1 MASGDNV
8 DVIEV
13 VETTSFP
20 VPAQPT
26 VDHLRPEQSTVEED
40 YKSIGEKITSFD
52 SSVVQHGTT
61 GGKTLV
67 GVSRNKSERE
77 RKIGHRRVGVGGE
90 ITYKKIQTTQIMG
103 SIQLGIQHAVGGL
116 ASKPERDLLMQDF
129 MTVETTN
136 FPSEGSNHTPAHH
149 FSEFK
154 FKNYAPI
161 AFRYFRDLFGIQPD
175 DFLMSMCSAPLREL
189 SNPGAS
195 GSIFYLTDD
204 DEFIIKTVQHKEGEF
219 LQTLLP
225 GYYMNLN
232 QNPRTLLPKF
242 FGLYCYR
249 CNSKNVRLIAMNN
262 LLPSS
267 VKLHQKYD
275 LKGSTYK
282 RKASKTERS
291 KSSPTYKDLD
301 FIEHHPEG
309 IFLEADTYGALV
321 KTIQRDCRVLE
332 SFKIM
337 DYSLLVGIHNL
348 DQAVKEKAQEQRL
361 SASADEEIDEMGG
374 ESDGFI
380 QSEREKQKEDRIGAA
395 ALNRSRSINR
405 QRLVAHSTAMESIQA
420 ESEPIDEED
429 DVPSG
434 GIPARNAR
442 GERLLLFLGIIDI
455 LQSYRL
461 KKKLEH
467 TWKSMIH
474 DGDTVSVHRP
484 GFYAQRFQDF
494 MAKTVF
500 KKIPSLD
507 LPEIKGNHRKFRN
520 LVTSYIALKH
530 SPSKRKSI
538 SRPLRPLEGD
548 FDSTAVAAT
557 GGSTM
562 HATSPTKAVS
572 PPDPAISATNVAASV
587 PIAPSPPVNLAAGPL
602 SPPPLTLATGQGP
615 HHEHPP
621 GAAPTV
627 KVTSYPAVLKGRS
640 AASPPNPNL
649 VPSGKIP
656 PPVPPRGTGASR
668 TARSSEDHRAA
679 STAASTTSS
688 VTSSRGDEAAI
699 ITRYRLHDSS
709 CDLHRSL
716 LSDHSC
722 TSTSITT
729 AKTVASTITAAT
741 SIKTTSA
748 TSNALHAHTSTS
760 NTCRVT
766 DRDRI
771 GGEAGRIRLMDSI
784 QHWHTQELDEDE
796 EEFVS
801 VVKIEDAYFIKTSL
815 HPLRPDRGIRRSSH
829 LKDFN
834 ETGNDNY
841 EVSKKGTEKRGDTK
855 TDHLAKFTYFLN
867 PSSRADL
874 MNYKM
879 SRKDKK
885 YSETYYER
893 VKRKQK
899 NLEASIT
906 TVSHLRKPVEDA
918 RTHHIHTSYM
928 EAAEEWTNYNQK
940 ILKFASIKKDS
951 ILLQKIREK
960 SKRRKR
966 IAPEPSMKKRTS
978 KRETFNGNLAEIEK
992 TDAKRE
998 NEKLSL
1004 KMSSLGNKSG
1014 YQIQEK
1020 SNKND
1025 TGFTSKRKES
1035 AIRCDETKQNCPSG
1049 RDNNYLD
1056 KKKNIS
1062 KNINDEQINNTGGFK
1077 GIFANSYKAENMED
1091 RIVHEGISKFDRQ
1104 ANERFKKYKNESP
1117 KSDCKSCDGN
1127 SYFREEES
1135 SFDIKKTNSKDV
1147 KQDKLLNTIKREE
1160 FIFSSFENDI
1170 RSRNSDV
1177 LKCSVFEKVKNFEKI
1192 KMDVRGKTK
1201 DARREVHLDNLN
1213 YGNEIDAIKRKFAL
1227 PVNEIRLNQEEE
1239 KIVLKGR
1246 LINTD
1251 VKHKRQTFK
1260 SLSSSHCD
1268 NLSFNSEFGMLKP
1281 NVSFLHT
1288 YRKTRSFTCGTLPST
1303 CSTPPPPFDDAV
1315 RSNDQTLASGG
1326 HLQQG
1331 SATPILTSNLFSTHS
1346 KQNKVVH
1353 HVTLTKTYHD
1363 TVSIS
1368 DVHLESSGSGSGSG
1382 GRETKSSLSVE
1393 SGGSSSRGGGGL
1405 TWTPPAGSAEGSTP
1419 TWTEGTPS
1427 FTESSSSGDIGKLLY
1442 ALNIYYGS

>member
-13 VETTSFP
+13 VETSFTG
-20 VPAQPT
+20 PAQAT
-26 VDHLRPEQSTVEED
+26 EDHLRPEQATDEDNKSTGDKV
-40 YKSIGEKITSFD
+40 TAFD
-52 SSVVQHGTT
+52 GSAIQHGI
-61 GGKTLV
+61 GGPKTPA

-249 CNSKNVRLIAMNN
+249 CNSKNVRLVAMNN

-282 RKASKTERS
+282 RKASKSERS

-301 FIEHHPEG
+301 FMEHHPEG
-309 IFLEADTYGALV
+309 IFLEADTYNALV

-348 DQAVKEKAQEQRL
+348 DQAARDKAQEQRL
-361 SASADEEIDEMGG
+361 SASAEEEVGEVGG
-374 ESDGFI
+374 ESAGFT
-380 QSEREKQKEDRIGAA
+380 QAERERERDDRIGAS

-429 DVPSG
+429 DVPSPG

-500 KKIPSLD
+500 KKIPS
-507 LPEIKGNHRKFRN
+507 P
-520 LVTSYIALKH
+520 LKH

-538 SRPLRPLEGD
+538 TRPLRPLDGD
-548 FDSTAVAAT
+548 FDSTAVPTT
-557 GGSTM
+557 GTSTM
-562 HATSPTKAVS
+562 HATSPTKAAVS
-572 PPDPAISATNVAASV
+572 PTDPAISTSSTVMSTSSA
-587 PIAPSPPVNLAAGPL
+587 PIATSTPVNFAAGPV
-602 SPPPLTLATGQGP
+602 SPPPLTLAAGP
-615 HHEHPP
+615 GPP
-621 GAAPTV
+621 HQEQPVQPASTA
-627 KVTSYPAVLKGRS
+627 KVTTYPAVLKGRT

-656 PPVPPRGTGASR
+656 PPVPPRGTGQSR
-668 TARSSEDHRAA
+668 TARSSEEHRGPGT
-679 STAASTTSS
+679 TATLSTTSIA
-688 VTSSRGDEAAI
+688 SSRG
-699 ITRYRLHDSS
+699 
-709 CDLHRSL
+709 
-716 LSDHSC
+716 
-722 TSTSITT
+722 
-729 AKTVASTITAAT
+729 
-741 SIKTTSA
+741 
-748 TSNALHAHTSTS
+748 
-760 NTCRVT
+760 
-766 DRDRI
+766 
-771 GGEAGRIRLMDSI
+771 
-784 QHWHTQELDEDE
+784 
-796 EEFVS
+796 
-801 VVKIEDAYFIKTSL
+801 
-815 HPLRPDRGIRRSSH
+815 
-829 LKDFN
+829 
-834 ETGNDNY
+834 
-841 EVSKKGTEKRGDTK
+841 
-855 TDHLAKFTYFLN
+855 
-867 PSSRADL
+867 
-874 MNYKM
+874 
-879 SRKDKK
+879 
-885 YSETYYER
+885 
-893 VKRKQK
+893 
-899 NLEASIT
+899 
-906 TVSHLRKPVEDA
+906 
-918 RTHHIHTSYM
+918 
-928 EAAEEWTNYNQK
+928 
-940 ILKFASIKKDS
+940 
-951 ILLQKIREK
+951 
-960 SKRRKR
+960 
-966 IAPEPSMKKRTS
+966 
-978 KRETFNGNLAEIEK
+978 
-992 TDAKRE
+992 
-998 NEKLSL
+998 
-1004 KMSSLGNKSG
+1004 
-1014 YQIQEK
+1014 
-1020 SNKND
+1020 
-1025 TGFTSKRKES
+1025 
-1035 AIRCDETKQNCPSG
+1035 
-1049 RDNNYLD
+1049 
-1056 KKKNIS
+1056 
-1062 KNINDEQINNTGGFK
+1062 
-1077 GIFANSYKAENMED
+1077 
-1091 RIVHEGISKFDRQ
+1091 
-1104 ANERFKKYKNESP
+1104 
-1117 KSDCKSCDGN
+1117 
-1127 SYFREEES
+1127 
-1135 SFDIKKTNSKDV
+1135 
-1147 KQDKLLNTIKREE
+1147 
-1160 FIFSSFENDI
+1160 
-1170 RSRNSDV
+1170 
-1177 LKCSVFEKVKNFEKI
+1177 
-1192 KMDVRGKTK
+1192 
-1201 DARREVHLDNLN
+1201 
-1213 YGNEIDAIKRKFAL
+1213 
-1227 PVNEIRLNQEEE
+1227 
-1239 KIVLKGR
+1239 
-1246 LINTD
+1246 
-1251 VKHKRQTFK
+1251 
-1260 SLSSSHCD
+1260 
-1268 NLSFNSEFGMLKP
+1268 
-1281 NVSFLHT
+1281 
-1288 YRKTRSFTCGTLPST
+1288 GTLPST

-1326 HLQQG
+1326 QLQHG
-1331 SATPILTSNLFSTHS
+1331 ATTTILTSSLSSAQS

-1363 TVSIS
+1363 AVSIS

-1393 SGGSSSRGGGGL
+1393 SGGSSRGGGGL

-1427 FTESSSSGDIGKLLY
+1427 FTESSSSGDAGCPTTPIRGSQRQDDGGRIAATVEE
-1442 ALNIYYGS
+1442 ALASLTTEMRRTNGNAKDLEQRSSLSMYTQVRTSFKRASMTRISILRNMQRVLSIQRREL

>member
-20 VPAQPT
+20 VPTQPA
-26 VDHLRPEQSTVEED
+26 VDHLRPEQSIVEED
-40 YKSIGEKITSFD
+40 YKSTGEKITAFD
-52 SSVVQHGTT
+52 SSIVQHGTT
-61 GGKTLV
+61 GGKAPA

-136 FPSEGSNHTPAHH
+136 FPHEGSNHTPAHH

-249 CNSKNVRLIAMNN
+249 CNSKNVRLVAMNN

-282 RKASKTERS
+282 RKASKGERS

-348 DQAVKEKAQEQRL
+348 DQAAKEKAQEQRL
-361 SASADEEIDEMGG
+361 SASADEEIDETGG

-380 QSEREKQKEDRIGAA
+380 QSEREKQREDRIGAA

-442 GERLLLFLGIIDI
+442 GERLLLFLGVIDI

-500 KKIPSLD
+500 KKIPS
-507 LPEIKGNHRKFRN
+507 P
-520 LVTSYIALKH
+520 LKH

-548 FDSTAVAAT
+548 FDST
-557 GGSTM
+557 G
-562 HATSPTKAVS
+562 
-572 PPDPAISATNVAASV
+572 
-587 PIAPSPPVNLAAGPL
+587 
-602 SPPPLTLATGQGP
+602 
-615 HHEHPP
+615 
-621 GAAPTV
+621 
-627 KVTSYPAVLKGRS
+627 
-640 AASPPNPNL
+640 
-649 VPSGKIP
+649 
-656 PPVPPRGTGASR
+656 
-668 TARSSEDHRAA
+668 
-679 STAASTTSS
+679 
-688 VTSSRGDEAAI
+688 
-699 ITRYRLHDSS
+699 
-709 CDLHRSL
+709 
-716 LSDHSC
+716 
-722 TSTSITT
+722 
-729 AKTVASTITAAT
+729 
-741 SIKTTSA
+741 
-748 TSNALHAHTSTS
+748 
-760 NTCRVT
+760 
-766 DRDRI
+766 
-771 GGEAGRIRLMDSI
+771 
-784 QHWHTQELDEDE
+784 
-796 EEFVS
+796 
-801 VVKIEDAYFIKTSL
+801 
-815 HPLRPDRGIRRSSH
+815 
-829 LKDFN
+829 
-834 ETGNDNY
+834 
-841 EVSKKGTEKRGDTK
+841 
-855 TDHLAKFTYFLN
+855 
-867 PSSRADL
+867 
-874 MNYKM
+874 
-879 SRKDKK
+879 
-885 YSETYYER
+885 
-893 VKRKQK
+893 
-899 NLEASIT
+899 
-906 TVSHLRKPVEDA
+906 
-918 RTHHIHTSYM
+918 
-928 EAAEEWTNYNQK
+928 
-940 ILKFASIKKDS
+940 
-951 ILLQKIREK
+951 
-960 SKRRKR
+960 
-966 IAPEPSMKKRTS
+966 
-978 KRETFNGNLAEIEK
+978 
-992 TDAKRE
+992 
-998 NEKLSL
+998 
-1004 KMSSLGNKSG
+1004 
-1014 YQIQEK
+1014 
-1020 SNKND
+1020 
-1025 TGFTSKRKES
+1025 
-1035 AIRCDETKQNCPSG
+1035 
-1049 RDNNYLD
+1049 
-1056 KKKNIS
+1056 
-1062 KNINDEQINNTGGFK
+1062 
-1077 GIFANSYKAENMED
+1077 
-1091 RIVHEGISKFDRQ
+1091 
-1104 ANERFKKYKNESP
+1104 
-1117 KSDCKSCDGN
+1117 
-1127 SYFREEES
+1127 
-1135 SFDIKKTNSKDV
+1135 
-1147 KQDKLLNTIKREE
+1147 
-1160 FIFSSFENDI
+1160 
-1170 RSRNSDV
+1170 
-1177 LKCSVFEKVKNFEKI
+1177 
-1192 KMDVRGKTK
+1192 
-1201 DARREVHLDNLN
+1201 
-1213 YGNEIDAIKRKFAL
+1213 
-1227 PVNEIRLNQEEE
+1227 
-1239 KIVLKGR
+1239 
-1246 LINTD
+1246 
-1251 VKHKRQTFK
+1251 
-1260 SLSSSHCD
+1260 
-1268 NLSFNSEFGMLKP
+1268 
-1281 NVSFLHT
+1281 
-1288 YRKTRSFTCGTLPST
+1288 GTLPST

-1331 SATPILTSNLFSTHS
+1331 GATTILASSLSSAHS

-1382 GRETKSSLSVE
+1382 GRETRSSLSVE

-1427 FTESSSSGDIGKLLY
+1427 FTESSSSGDIGCPTTPIKGNQRQDDGGRIAATVEEALASLTTEMRRTSEGGQHQLEQSTTFSLY
-1442 ALNIYYGS
+1442 RHIRTSLKRGSVNHVAIMRNMQRALNIRRAP

>member
-13 VETTSFP
+13 VETSFTG
-20 VPAQPT
+20 PAQVT
-26 VDHLRPEQSTVEED
+26 EDHLRPEQSTDED
-40 YKSIGEKITSFD
+40 NKSTGDKVTAFD
-52 SSVVQHGTT
+52 GSVIQHGP
-61 GGKTLV
+61 GGPKTPA

-249 CNSKNVRLIAMNN
+249 CNSKNVRLVAMNN
-262 LLPSS
+262 LLPSA

-282 RKASKTERS
+282 RKASKSERS

-301 FIEHHPEG
+301 FMEHHPEG
-309 IFLEADTYGALV
+309 IFLEADTYNALV

-348 DQAVKEKAQEQRL
+348 DQAAREKAQEQRL
-361 SASADEEIDEMGG
+361 SASAEEEVGEVGG
-374 ESDGFI
+374 ESAGFI
-380 QSEREKQKEDRIGAA
+380 QAERERDREDRIGTS

-429 DVPSG
+429 DVPPG

-500 KKIPSLD
+500 KKIPS
-507 LPEIKGNHRKFRN
+507 P
-520 LVTSYIALKH
+520 LKH

-538 SRPLRPLEGD
+538 TRPLRPLDGD
-548 FDSTAVAAT
+548 FDST
-557 GGSTM
+557 G
-562 HATSPTKAVS
+562 
-572 PPDPAISATNVAASV
+572 
-587 PIAPSPPVNLAAGPL
+587 
-602 SPPPLTLATGQGP
+602 
-615 HHEHPP
+615 
-621 GAAPTV
+621 
-627 KVTSYPAVLKGRS
+627 
-640 AASPPNPNL
+640 
-649 VPSGKIP
+649 
-656 PPVPPRGTGASR
+656 
-668 TARSSEDHRAA
+668 
-679 STAASTTSS
+679 
-688 VTSSRGDEAAI
+688 
-699 ITRYRLHDSS
+699 
-709 CDLHRSL
+709 
-716 LSDHSC
+716 
-722 TSTSITT
+722 
-729 AKTVASTITAAT
+729 
-741 SIKTTSA
+741 
-748 TSNALHAHTSTS
+748 
-760 NTCRVT
+760 
-766 DRDRI
+766 
-771 GGEAGRIRLMDSI
+771 
-784 QHWHTQELDEDE
+784 
-796 EEFVS
+796 
-801 VVKIEDAYFIKTSL
+801 
-815 HPLRPDRGIRRSSH
+815 
-829 LKDFN
+829 
-834 ETGNDNY
+834 
-841 EVSKKGTEKRGDTK
+841 
-855 TDHLAKFTYFLN
+855 
-867 PSSRADL
+867 
-874 MNYKM
+874 
-879 SRKDKK
+879 
-885 YSETYYER
+885 
-893 VKRKQK
+893 
-899 NLEASIT
+899 
-906 TVSHLRKPVEDA
+906 
-918 RTHHIHTSYM
+918 
-928 EAAEEWTNYNQK
+928 
-940 ILKFASIKKDS
+940 
-951 ILLQKIREK
+951 
-960 SKRRKR
+960 
-966 IAPEPSMKKRTS
+966 
-978 KRETFNGNLAEIEK
+978 
-992 TDAKRE
+992 
-998 NEKLSL
+998 
-1004 KMSSLGNKSG
+1004 
-1014 YQIQEK
+1014 
-1020 SNKND
+1020 
-1025 TGFTSKRKES
+1025 
-1035 AIRCDETKQNCPSG
+1035 
-1049 RDNNYLD
+1049 
-1056 KKKNIS
+1056 
-1062 KNINDEQINNTGGFK
+1062 
-1077 GIFANSYKAENMED
+1077 
-1091 RIVHEGISKFDRQ
+1091 
-1104 ANERFKKYKNESP
+1104 
-1117 KSDCKSCDGN
+1117 
-1127 SYFREEES
+1127 
-1135 SFDIKKTNSKDV
+1135 
-1147 KQDKLLNTIKREE
+1147 
-1160 FIFSSFENDI
+1160 
-1170 RSRNSDV
+1170 
-1177 LKCSVFEKVKNFEKI
+1177 
-1192 KMDVRGKTK
+1192 
-1201 DARREVHLDNLN
+1201 
-1213 YGNEIDAIKRKFAL
+1213 
-1227 PVNEIRLNQEEE
+1227 
-1239 KIVLKGR
+1239 
-1246 LINTD
+1246 
-1251 VKHKRQTFK
+1251 
-1260 SLSSSHCD
+1260 
-1268 NLSFNSEFGMLKP
+1268 
-1281 NVSFLHT
+1281 
-1288 YRKTRSFTCGTLPST
+1288 GTLPST

-1326 HLQQG
+1326 HPQHG
-1331 SATPILTSNLFSTHS
+1331 ATATVLTSSLSTPQS
-1346 KQNKVVH
+1346 KQNRVPH

-1363 TVSIS
+1363 AVSIS

-1393 SGGSSSRGGGGL
+1393 SGGSSRGGGGL

-1427 FTESSSSGDIGKLLY
+1427 FTESSSSGDAGCPTTPIRGSQRHDDGGRIAATVEE
-1442 ALNIYYGS
+1442 ALASLTTEMRRTNGNAKDVEQRSSLSMYTQVRTSFKRASMNRISMMRNMQRVLSIQRREL

>member
-13 VETTSFP
+13 VETSFSG
-20 VPAQPT
+20 PAQAT
-26 VDHLRPEQSTVEED
+26 EDHLRPEQYADEDSKSTGDKVTTFE
-40 YKSIGEKITSFD
+40 
-52 SSVVQHGTT
+52 SSVNQHGTT
-61 GGKTLV
+61 GPKTPV

-249 CNSKNVRLIAMNN
+249 CNSKNVRLVAMNN

-282 RKASKTERS
+282 RKASKSERS

-301 FIEHHPEG
+301 FMEHHPEG
-309 IFLEADTYGALV
+309 IFLEADTYSALV

-337 DYSLLVGIHNL
+337 DYSLLVGLHNL
-348 DQAVKEKAQEQRL
+348 DQAAREKAQEQRL
-361 SASADEEIDEMGG
+361 SASAEEEVGEVGG
-374 ESDGFI
+374 ESTALT
-380 QSEREKQKEDRIGAA
+380 QAEKEREREDRIGAS

-429 DVPSG
+429 DVPSPG

-520 LVTSYIALKH
+520 LVTSYIGNFVSLKH

-538 SRPLRPLEGD
+538 TRPLRPLDGD
-548 FDSTAVAAT
+548 FDST
-557 GGSTM
+557 G
-562 HATSPTKAVS
+562 
-572 PPDPAISATNVAASV
+572 
-587 PIAPSPPVNLAAGPL
+587 
-602 SPPPLTLATGQGP
+602 
-615 HHEHPP
+615 
-621 GAAPTV
+621 
-627 KVTSYPAVLKGRS
+627 
-640 AASPPNPNL
+640 
-649 VPSGKIP
+649 
-656 PPVPPRGTGASR
+656 
-668 TARSSEDHRAA
+668 
-679 STAASTTSS
+679 
-688 VTSSRGDEAAI
+688 
-699 ITRYRLHDSS
+699 
-709 CDLHRSL
+709 
-716 LSDHSC
+716 
-722 TSTSITT
+722 
-729 AKTVASTITAAT
+729 
-741 SIKTTSA
+741 
-748 TSNALHAHTSTS
+748 
-760 NTCRVT
+760 
-766 DRDRI
+766 
-771 GGEAGRIRLMDSI
+771 
-784 QHWHTQELDEDE
+784 
-796 EEFVS
+796 
-801 VVKIEDAYFIKTSL
+801 
-815 HPLRPDRGIRRSSH
+815 
-829 LKDFN
+829 
-834 ETGNDNY
+834 
-841 EVSKKGTEKRGDTK
+841 
-855 TDHLAKFTYFLN
+855 
-867 PSSRADL
+867 
-874 MNYKM
+874 
-879 SRKDKK
+879 
-885 YSETYYER
+885 
-893 VKRKQK
+893 
-899 NLEASIT
+899 
-906 TVSHLRKPVEDA
+906 
-918 RTHHIHTSYM
+918 
-928 EAAEEWTNYNQK
+928 
-940 ILKFASIKKDS
+940 
-951 ILLQKIREK
+951 
-960 SKRRKR
+960 
-966 IAPEPSMKKRTS
+966 
-978 KRETFNGNLAEIEK
+978 
-992 TDAKRE
+992 
-998 NEKLSL
+998 
-1004 KMSSLGNKSG
+1004 
-1014 YQIQEK
+1014 
-1020 SNKND
+1020 
-1025 TGFTSKRKES
+1025 
-1035 AIRCDETKQNCPSG
+1035 
-1049 RDNNYLD
+1049 
-1056 KKKNIS
+1056 
-1062 KNINDEQINNTGGFK
+1062 
-1077 GIFANSYKAENMED
+1077 
-1091 RIVHEGISKFDRQ
+1091 
-1104 ANERFKKYKNESP
+1104 
-1117 KSDCKSCDGN
+1117 
-1127 SYFREEES
+1127 
-1135 SFDIKKTNSKDV
+1135 
-1147 KQDKLLNTIKREE
+1147 
-1160 FIFSSFENDI
+1160 
-1170 RSRNSDV
+1170 
-1177 LKCSVFEKVKNFEKI
+1177 
-1192 KMDVRGKTK
+1192 
-1201 DARREVHLDNLN
+1201 
-1213 YGNEIDAIKRKFAL
+1213 
-1227 PVNEIRLNQEEE
+1227 
-1239 KIVLKGR
+1239 
-1246 LINTD
+1246 
-1251 VKHKRQTFK
+1251 
-1260 SLSSSHCD
+1260 
-1268 NLSFNSEFGMLKP
+1268 
-1281 NVSFLHT
+1281 
-1288 YRKTRSFTCGTLPST
+1288 GTLPST

-1326 HLQQG
+1326 QLQQG
-1331 SATPILTSNLFSTHS
+1331 APTTILASSLSSAHS

-1363 TVSIS
+1363 AVSIS

-1393 SGGSSSRGGGGL
+1393 SGGSSRGGGGL

-1427 FTESSSSGDIGKLLY
+1427 FTESSSSGDAGCPTTPIRGSQRHDDGGRIAATVEE
-1442 ALNIYYGS
+1442 ALASLTTEMKETNDTRNFVEQRRSLSKYSQVRTSFKRASANRVSIMRNVQNVLRVQRREP

>member
-13 VETTSFP
+13 VETTNLPGSATR
-20 VPAQPT
+20 PA
-26 VDHLRPEQSTVEED
+26 VDHLRPDQSTAEED
-40 YKSIGEKITSFD
+40 YNKSIGEKTTAFD
-52 SSVVQHGTT
+52 SLQVVQHGITS
-61 GGKTLV
+61 GKNPA
-67 GVSRNKSERE
+67 GVSRIKSERE

-249 CNSKNVRLIAMNN
+249 CNSKNVRLVAMNN
-262 LLPSS
+262 LLPSF

-282 RKASKTERS
+282 RKASKLERS

-301 FIEHHPEG
+301 FMEHHPEG

-348 DQAVKEKAQEQRL
+348 DQAAKEKAQEQRL
-361 SASADEEIDEMGG
+361 SASADEEAG
-374 ESDGFI
+374 EVGETDGFI
-380 QSEREKQKEDRIGAA
+380 QSEKEKDREDRIGAA

-557 GGSTM
+557 GGSAM
-562 HATSPTKAVS
+562 HATSPTKA
-572 PPDPAISATNVAASV
+572 
-587 PIAPSPPVNLAAGPL
+587 G
-602 SPPPLTLATGQGP
+602 
-615 HHEHPP
+615 
-621 GAAPTV
+621 
-627 KVTSYPAVLKGRS
+627 
-640 AASPPNPNL
+640 
-649 VPSGKIP
+649 
-656 PPVPPRGTGASR
+656 
-668 TARSSEDHRAA
+668 
-679 STAASTTSS
+679 
-688 VTSSRGDEAAI
+688 
-699 ITRYRLHDSS
+699 
-709 CDLHRSL
+709 
-716 LSDHSC
+716 
-722 TSTSITT
+722 
-729 AKTVASTITAAT
+729 
-741 SIKTTSA
+741 
-748 TSNALHAHTSTS
+748 
-760 NTCRVT
+760 
-766 DRDRI
+766 
-771 GGEAGRIRLMDSI
+771 
-784 QHWHTQELDEDE
+784 
-796 EEFVS
+796 
-801 VVKIEDAYFIKTSL
+801 
-815 HPLRPDRGIRRSSH
+815 
-829 LKDFN
+829 
-834 ETGNDNY
+834 
-841 EVSKKGTEKRGDTK
+841 
-855 TDHLAKFTYFLN
+855 
-867 PSSRADL
+867 
-874 MNYKM
+874 
-879 SRKDKK
+879 
-885 YSETYYER
+885 
-893 VKRKQK
+893 
-899 NLEASIT
+899 
-906 TVSHLRKPVEDA
+906 
-918 RTHHIHTSYM
+918 
-928 EAAEEWTNYNQK
+928 
-940 ILKFASIKKDS
+940 
-951 ILLQKIREK
+951 
-960 SKRRKR
+960 
-966 IAPEPSMKKRTS
+966 
-978 KRETFNGNLAEIEK
+978 
-992 TDAKRE
+992 
-998 NEKLSL
+998 
-1004 KMSSLGNKSG
+1004 
-1014 YQIQEK
+1014 
-1020 SNKND
+1020 
-1025 TGFTSKRKES
+1025 
-1035 AIRCDETKQNCPSG
+1035 
-1049 RDNNYLD
+1049 
-1056 KKKNIS
+1056 
-1062 KNINDEQINNTGGFK
+1062 
-1077 GIFANSYKAENMED
+1077 
-1091 RIVHEGISKFDRQ
+1091 
-1104 ANERFKKYKNESP
+1104 
-1117 KSDCKSCDGN
+1117 
-1127 SYFREEES
+1127 
-1135 SFDIKKTNSKDV
+1135 
-1147 KQDKLLNTIKREE
+1147 
-1160 FIFSSFENDI
+1160 
-1170 RSRNSDV
+1170 
-1177 LKCSVFEKVKNFEKI
+1177 
-1192 KMDVRGKTK
+1192 
-1201 DARREVHLDNLN
+1201 
-1213 YGNEIDAIKRKFAL
+1213 
-1227 PVNEIRLNQEEE
+1227 
-1239 KIVLKGR
+1239 
-1246 LINTD
+1246 
-1251 VKHKRQTFK
+1251 
-1260 SLSSSHCD
+1260 
-1268 NLSFNSEFGMLKP
+1268 
-1281 NVSFLHT
+1281 
-1288 YRKTRSFTCGTLPST
+1288 GTLPST

-1331 SATPILTSNLFSTHS
+1331 GATILASSLSSAHS
-1346 KQNKVVH
+1346 KHNKVVH

-1393 SGGSSSRGGGGL
+1393 SGGSSRGGGCL

-1427 FTESSSSGDIGKLLY
+1427 FTESSSSGDIGCPTTPIKGNQRQDDGGRIAATVEE
-1442 ALNIYYGS
+1442 ALASLTTEMRRTSQDGQHQLEQSTSFSFYRQIRTSLKRGNSNHVAFTRNMQRVLNGRRRAS

>member
-13 VETTSFP
+13 VETSFTG
-20 VPAQPT
+20 PAQPT
-26 VDHLRPEQSTVEED
+26 EDHLRPEQSANED
-40 YKSIGEKITSFD
+40 NKSTGDKVTALD
-52 SSVVQHGTT
+52 SSVIQHGTA
-61 GGKTLV
+61 GPKTPV

-249 CNSKNVRLIAMNN
+249 CNSKNVRLVAMNN

-282 RKASKTERS
+282 RKASKSERS

-301 FIEHHPEG
+301 FMEHHAEG
-309 IFLEADTYGALV
+309 IFLEADTYSALV

-348 DQAVKEKAQEQRL
+348 DQAARDKAQEQRL
-361 SASADEEIDEMGG
+361 SASADEEVAEVGG
-374 ESDGFI
+374 ESAGFL
-380 QSEREKQKEDRIGAA
+380 QAERERDREDRVGAS

-429 DVPSG
+429 DVPSPG

-467 TWKSMIH
+467 TWKSMVH

-500 KKIPSLD
+500 KKIPS
-507 LPEIKGNHRKFRN
+507 P
-520 LVTSYIALKH
+520 LKH

-538 SRPLRPLEGD
+538 TRPLRPLDGD
-548 FDSTAVAAT
+548 FDST
-557 GGSTM
+557 G
-562 HATSPTKAVS
+562 
-572 PPDPAISATNVAASV
+572 
-587 PIAPSPPVNLAAGPL
+587 
-602 SPPPLTLATGQGP
+602 
-615 HHEHPP
+615 
-621 GAAPTV
+621 
-627 KVTSYPAVLKGRS
+627 
-640 AASPPNPNL
+640 
-649 VPSGKIP
+649 
-656 PPVPPRGTGASR
+656 
-668 TARSSEDHRAA
+668 
-679 STAASTTSS
+679 
-688 VTSSRGDEAAI
+688 
-699 ITRYRLHDSS
+699 
-709 CDLHRSL
+709 
-716 LSDHSC
+716 
-722 TSTSITT
+722 
-729 AKTVASTITAAT
+729 
-741 SIKTTSA
+741 
-748 TSNALHAHTSTS
+748 
-760 NTCRVT
+760 
-766 DRDRI
+766 
-771 GGEAGRIRLMDSI
+771 
-784 QHWHTQELDEDE
+784 
-796 EEFVS
+796 
-801 VVKIEDAYFIKTSL
+801 
-815 HPLRPDRGIRRSSH
+815 
-829 LKDFN
+829 
-834 ETGNDNY
+834 
-841 EVSKKGTEKRGDTK
+841 
-855 TDHLAKFTYFLN
+855 
-867 PSSRADL
+867 
-874 MNYKM
+874 
-879 SRKDKK
+879 
-885 YSETYYER
+885 
-893 VKRKQK
+893 
-899 NLEASIT
+899 
-906 TVSHLRKPVEDA
+906 
-918 RTHHIHTSYM
+918 
-928 EAAEEWTNYNQK
+928 
-940 ILKFASIKKDS
+940 
-951 ILLQKIREK
+951 
-960 SKRRKR
+960 
-966 IAPEPSMKKRTS
+966 
-978 KRETFNGNLAEIEK
+978 
-992 TDAKRE
+992 
-998 NEKLSL
+998 
-1004 KMSSLGNKSG
+1004 
-1014 YQIQEK
+1014 
-1020 SNKND
+1020 
-1025 TGFTSKRKES
+1025 
-1035 AIRCDETKQNCPSG
+1035 
-1049 RDNNYLD
+1049 
-1056 KKKNIS
+1056 
-1062 KNINDEQINNTGGFK
+1062 
-1077 GIFANSYKAENMED
+1077 
-1091 RIVHEGISKFDRQ
+1091 
-1104 ANERFKKYKNESP
+1104 
-1117 KSDCKSCDGN
+1117 
-1127 SYFREEES
+1127 
-1135 SFDIKKTNSKDV
+1135 
-1147 KQDKLLNTIKREE
+1147 
-1160 FIFSSFENDI
+1160 
-1170 RSRNSDV
+1170 
-1177 LKCSVFEKVKNFEKI
+1177 
-1192 KMDVRGKTK
+1192 
-1201 DARREVHLDNLN
+1201 
-1213 YGNEIDAIKRKFAL
+1213 
-1227 PVNEIRLNQEEE
+1227 
-1239 KIVLKGR
+1239 
-1246 LINTD
+1246 
-1251 VKHKRQTFK
+1251 
-1260 SLSSSHCD
+1260 
-1268 NLSFNSEFGMLKP
+1268 
-1281 NVSFLHT
+1281 
-1288 YRKTRSFTCGTLPST
+1288 GTLPST

-1326 HLQQG
+1326 QLQQG
-1331 SATPILTSNLFSTHS
+1331 APTTILTSSLSSAQS

-1353 HVTLTKTYHD
+1353 HVTLSKTYHD
-1363 TVSIS
+1363 AVSIS

-1393 SGGSSSRGGGGL
+1393 SGSSSRGGGGL

-1427 FTESSSSGDIGKLLY
+1427 YTESSSSGDAGCPTTPIRGSQRQDDGGRTAATVEE
-1442 ALNIYYGS
+1442 ALASLTTEMRRTSSNAKDLVQQRTSLSMYRQVRTSFKRASTNHASIMRSVQRALSIQRREP

>member
-13 VETTSFP
+13 VETSFSG
-20 VPAQPT
+20 PAQAT
-26 VDHLRPEQSTVEED
+26 EDHLRPEQYADEDSKSTGDKVTTFE
-40 YKSIGEKITSFD
+40 
-52 SSVVQHGTT
+52 SSVNQHGTV
-61 GGKTLV
+61 GPKTPV

-249 CNSKNVRLIAMNN
+249 CNSKNVRLVAMNN

-282 RKASKTERS
+282 RKASKSERS

-301 FIEHHPEG
+301 FMEHHPEG
-309 IFLEADTYGALV
+309 IFLEADTYSALV

-337 DYSLLVGIHNL
+337 DYSLLVGLHNL
-348 DQAVKEKAQEQRL
+348 DQAAREKAQEQRL
-361 SASADEEIDEMGG
+361 SASAEEEVGEVGG
-374 ESDGFI
+374 ESTALT
-380 QSEREKQKEDRIGAA
+380 QAEKEREREDRIGAS

-429 DVPSG
+429 DVPSPG

-520 LVTSYIALKH
+520 LVTSYIVFAQTLKH

-538 SRPLRPLEGD
+538 TRPLRPLDGD
-548 FDSTAVAAT
+548 FDSTAVPTT
-557 GGSTM
+557 GTSTM
-562 HATSPTKAVS
+562 HATSPTKA
-572 PPDPAISATNVAASV
+572 
-587 PIAPSPPVNLAAGPL
+587 G
-602 SPPPLTLATGQGP
+602 
-615 HHEHPP
+615 
-621 GAAPTV
+621 
-627 KVTSYPAVLKGRS
+627 
-640 AASPPNPNL
+640 
-649 VPSGKIP
+649 
-656 PPVPPRGTGASR
+656 
-668 TARSSEDHRAA
+668 
-679 STAASTTSS
+679 
-688 VTSSRGDEAAI
+688 
-699 ITRYRLHDSS
+699 
-709 CDLHRSL
+709 
-716 LSDHSC
+716 
-722 TSTSITT
+722 
-729 AKTVASTITAAT
+729 
-741 SIKTTSA
+741 
-748 TSNALHAHTSTS
+748 
-760 NTCRVT
+760 
-766 DRDRI
+766 
-771 GGEAGRIRLMDSI
+771 
-784 QHWHTQELDEDE
+784 
-796 EEFVS
+796 
-801 VVKIEDAYFIKTSL
+801 
-815 HPLRPDRGIRRSSH
+815 
-829 LKDFN
+829 
-834 ETGNDNY
+834 
-841 EVSKKGTEKRGDTK
+841 
-855 TDHLAKFTYFLN
+855 
-867 PSSRADL
+867 
-874 MNYKM
+874 
-879 SRKDKK
+879 
-885 YSETYYER
+885 
-893 VKRKQK
+893 
-899 NLEASIT
+899 
-906 TVSHLRKPVEDA
+906 
-918 RTHHIHTSYM
+918 
-928 EAAEEWTNYNQK
+928 
-940 ILKFASIKKDS
+940 
-951 ILLQKIREK
+951 
-960 SKRRKR
+960 
-966 IAPEPSMKKRTS
+966 
-978 KRETFNGNLAEIEK
+978 
-992 TDAKRE
+992 
-998 NEKLSL
+998 
-1004 KMSSLGNKSG
+1004 
-1014 YQIQEK
+1014 
-1020 SNKND
+1020 
-1025 TGFTSKRKES
+1025 
-1035 AIRCDETKQNCPSG
+1035 
-1049 RDNNYLD
+1049 
-1056 KKKNIS
+1056 
-1062 KNINDEQINNTGGFK
+1062 
-1077 GIFANSYKAENMED
+1077 
-1091 RIVHEGISKFDRQ
+1091 
-1104 ANERFKKYKNESP
+1104 
-1117 KSDCKSCDGN
+1117 
-1127 SYFREEES
+1127 
-1135 SFDIKKTNSKDV
+1135 
-1147 KQDKLLNTIKREE
+1147 
-1160 FIFSSFENDI
+1160 
-1170 RSRNSDV
+1170 
-1177 LKCSVFEKVKNFEKI
+1177 
-1192 KMDVRGKTK
+1192 
-1201 DARREVHLDNLN
+1201 
-1213 YGNEIDAIKRKFAL
+1213 
-1227 PVNEIRLNQEEE
+1227 
-1239 KIVLKGR
+1239 
-1246 LINTD
+1246 
-1251 VKHKRQTFK
+1251 
-1260 SLSSSHCD
+1260 
-1268 NLSFNSEFGMLKP
+1268 
-1281 NVSFLHT
+1281 
-1288 YRKTRSFTCGTLPST
+1288 GTLPST

-1326 HLQQG
+1326 QLQQG
-1331 SATPILTSNLFSTHS
+1331 APTTILTSSLSSAHS

-1363 TVSIS
+1363 AVSIS

-1393 SGGSSSRGGGGL
+1393 SGGSSRGGGGL

-1427 FTESSSSGDIGKLLY
+1427 FTESSSSGDAGCPTTPIRGSQRHDDGGRIAATVEE
-1442 ALNIYYGS
+1442 ALASLTTEMKETNNTRNFVEQRRSLSKYSQARTSFKRASANHVSIMRNVQNVLRVQRREP

>member
-20 VPAQPT
+20 VPVQPV
-26 VDHLRPEQSTVEED
+26 VDHLKPEQSIVEED
-40 YKSIGEKITSFD
+40 YKSTGEKTTAFD
-52 SSVVQHGTT
+52 SLVVQHGTT
-61 GGKTLV
+61 GGRNPA

-249 CNSKNVRLIAMNN
+249 CNSKNVRLVAMNN

-348 DQAVKEKAQEQRL
+348 DQAAKEKAQEQRL
-361 SASADEEIDEMGG
+361 SASADEEVDETGG

-380 QSEREKQKEDRIGAA
+380 QTEREKQREDRIGAA

-538 SRPLRPLEGD
+538 SRPIRPLEGD
-548 FDSTAVAAT
+548 FDSTAV
-557 GGSTM
+557 
-562 HATSPTKAVS
+562 SPAD
-572 PPDPAISATNVAASV
+572 PPISAANAAASV
-587 PIAPSPPVNLAAGPL
+587 PIATSTPVNLAAGPL
-602 SPPPLTLATGQGP
+602 SPPPLTLAAGQGP

-621 GAAPTV
+621 GTTPTV

-668 TARSSEDHRAA
+668 TGRSSEDHRAA
-679 STAASTTSS
+679 GTSASTTSS
-688 VTSSRGDEAAI
+688 VTSSRG
-699 ITRYRLHDSS
+699 
-709 CDLHRSL
+709 
-716 LSDHSC
+716 
-722 TSTSITT
+722 
-729 AKTVASTITAAT
+729 
-741 SIKTTSA
+741 
-748 TSNALHAHTSTS
+748 
-760 NTCRVT
+760 
-766 DRDRI
+766 
-771 GGEAGRIRLMDSI
+771 
-784 QHWHTQELDEDE
+784 
-796 EEFVS
+796 
-801 VVKIEDAYFIKTSL
+801 
-815 HPLRPDRGIRRSSH
+815 
-829 LKDFN
+829 
-834 ETGNDNY
+834 
-841 EVSKKGTEKRGDTK
+841 
-855 TDHLAKFTYFLN
+855 
-867 PSSRADL
+867 
-874 MNYKM
+874 
-879 SRKDKK
+879 
-885 YSETYYER
+885 
-893 VKRKQK
+893 
-899 NLEASIT
+899 
-906 TVSHLRKPVEDA
+906 
-918 RTHHIHTSYM
+918 
-928 EAAEEWTNYNQK
+928 
-940 ILKFASIKKDS
+940 
-951 ILLQKIREK
+951 
-960 SKRRKR
+960 
-966 IAPEPSMKKRTS
+966 
-978 KRETFNGNLAEIEK
+978 
-992 TDAKRE
+992 
-998 NEKLSL
+998 
-1004 KMSSLGNKSG
+1004 
-1014 YQIQEK
+1014 
-1020 SNKND
+1020 
-1025 TGFTSKRKES
+1025 
-1035 AIRCDETKQNCPSG
+1035 
-1049 RDNNYLD
+1049 
-1056 KKKNIS
+1056 
-1062 KNINDEQINNTGGFK
+1062 
-1077 GIFANSYKAENMED
+1077 
-1091 RIVHEGISKFDRQ
+1091 
-1104 ANERFKKYKNESP
+1104 
-1117 KSDCKSCDGN
+1117 
-1127 SYFREEES
+1127 
-1135 SFDIKKTNSKDV
+1135 
-1147 KQDKLLNTIKREE
+1147 
-1160 FIFSSFENDI
+1160 
-1170 RSRNSDV
+1170 
-1177 LKCSVFEKVKNFEKI
+1177 
-1192 KMDVRGKTK
+1192 
-1201 DARREVHLDNLN
+1201 
-1213 YGNEIDAIKRKFAL
+1213 
-1227 PVNEIRLNQEEE
+1227 
-1239 KIVLKGR
+1239 
-1246 LINTD
+1246 
-1251 VKHKRQTFK
+1251 
-1260 SLSSSHCD
+1260 
-1268 NLSFNSEFGMLKP
+1268 
-1281 NVSFLHT
+1281 
-1288 YRKTRSFTCGTLPST
+1288 GTLPST

-1326 HLQQG
+1326 HLQQSG
-1331 SATPILTSNLFSTHS
+1331 ATTILASSLSSAHS
-1346 KQNKVVH
+1346 KQNKVVHH

-1363 TVSIS
+1363 TVRKRRIIS

-1427 FTESSSSGDIGKLLY
+1427 FTESSSSGDIGCPTTPIKGNQRQDDGGRIAATVEEALASLTTEMRRTSQGGQHQLEQSTTFSLY
-1442 ALNIYYGS
+1442 RHIRTSLKRSSSNHVAIMRNVQKALNIRRAP